1 MKLLFAEPRCRSLLD
16 AQNNF
21 GETALHLCAGS
32 GDKSAAKA
40 ALLLLEN
47 GASLALVDKWYRGPL
62 NVSHDNAEN
71 SLVQVLKH
79 HIEKPGNEEIKKA
92 TEEITA
98 NYKSNQKQYEEEQQ
112 QSKDKQ
118 KSAILGALGLGG
130 ANKGNGGGG
139 GLLAALGGVS
149 LKKTVMKE
157 KTMFMKSEGVA
168 GKGGA
173 STYNVTSKRPLS
185 KLCEFPGDLDEITK
199 WVEDDKID
207 LNGTDAFGLL
217 AIHKFA
223 SWNKTV
229 FLELLLP
236 KLSPADMNKQCP
248 EGKTALHWAVEMAA
262 VGAVKLLVRHGVD
275 RSIVDGKGRTVHTIL
290 DSVEQSNVIKRL
302 KEALQTS

>member
-139 GLLAALGGVS
+139 VTSGTGRSQLEEDGHEREDNVHEERRCCGEGGGVN
-149 LKKTVMKE
+149 LQRDIKAT
-157 KTMFMKSEGVA
+157 
-168 GKGGA
+168 
-173 STYNVTSKRPLS
+173 
-185 KLCEFPGDLDEITK
+185 
-199 WVEDDKID
+199 
-207 LNGTDAFGLL
+207 AF
-217 AIHKFA
+217 
-223 SWNKTV
+223 
-229 FLELLLP
+229 
-236 KLSPADMNKQCP
+236 
-248 EGKTALHWAVEMAA
+248 
-262 VGAVKLLVRHGVD
+262 
-275 RSIVDGKGRTVHTIL
+275 
-290 DSVEQSNVIKRL
+290 
-302 KEALQTS
+302 EALRVSRRSRRNNQMGRR

>member
-1 MKLLFAEPRCRSLLD
+1 M
-16 AQNNF
+16 
-21 GETALHLCAGS
+21 
-32 GDKSAAKA
+32 
-40 ALLLLEN
+40 
-47 GASLALVDKWYRGPL
+47 
-62 NVSHDNAEN
+62 
-71 SLVQVLKH
+71 
-79 HIEKPGNEEIKKA
+79 
-92 TEEITA
+92 
-98 NYKSNQKQYEEEQQ
+98 
-112 QSKDKQ
+112 
-118 KSAILGALGLGG
+118 
-130 ANKGNGGGG
+130 
-139 GLLAALGGVS
+139 
-149 LKKTVMKE
+149 
-157 KTMFMKSEGVA
+157 
-168 GKGGA
+168 
-173 STYNVTSKRPLS
+173 TSKRPLS